1 MTWFS
6 HVAVYNRPKSRNVT
20 KSTAS
25 EPIRSKRP
33 AISLTEEALAIH
45 NNEIP
50 PQQTIYPPTAM
61 EDDNDTELIMERVDE
76 KCRNIQLEFD
86 EKIKASVCILVADK
100 EAFGYS

>member
-1 MTWFS
+1 
-6 HVAVYNRPKSRNVT
+6 
-20 KSTAS
+20 
-25 EPIRSKRP
+25 
-33 AISLTEEALAIH
+33 
-45 NNEIP
+45 
-50 PQQTIYPPTAM
+50 M